1 MAITVIV
8 TPPSMDARQYD
19 EVIKRLENAGASA
32 PAGRLY
38 HVCFGT
44 GTSLRVVDVWESQD
58 AFNTFGQTLLPILQQ
73 VGVDPGQLEV
83 AEVHNISKG

>member
-1 MAITVIV
+1 MAITLIF

-19 EVIKRLENAGASA
+19 EIIKRLENAGAST

-58 AFNTFGQTLLPILQQ
+58 AFNAFGQTLMPILQQ
-73 VGVDPGQLEV
+73 LGIDPGQPEV
-83 AEVHNISKG
+83 TEVHNIIPG

>member
-8 TPPSMDARQYD
+8 TPLSMDARQYD
-19 EVIKRLENAGASA
+19 EIIKRLENAGASA
-32 PAGRLY
+32 PPGRLS

-58 AFNTFGQTLLPILQQ
+58 AFNAFGQTLIPILQQ
-73 VGVDPGQLEV
+73 VGVDPGQPEV
-83 AEVHNISKG
+83 VEVHNIIQG

>member
-8 TPPSMDARQYD
+8 TPSSMDARQYD
-19 EVIKRLENAGASA
+19 EANKRLEAAGASA
-32 PAGRLY
+32 PPRRLY

-58 AFNTFGQTLLPILQQ
+58 AFNAFGQTLMPILRLT
-73 VGVDPGQLEV
+73 GVDPEQLEV
-83 AEVHNISKG
+83 AEVHNIIKG